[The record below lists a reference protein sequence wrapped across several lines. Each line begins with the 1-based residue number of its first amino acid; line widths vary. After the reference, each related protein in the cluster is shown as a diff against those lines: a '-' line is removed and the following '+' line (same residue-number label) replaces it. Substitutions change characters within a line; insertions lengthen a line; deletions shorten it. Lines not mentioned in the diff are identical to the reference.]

1 MLRRRAVFIVG
12 RRRGAADI
20 GMAFFQNLLADPVG
34 QTAIVP
40 FAVGFLLALVLRIAG
55 GRALTALGIGAAF
68 FVTYWII
75 HDGIPAFP
83 PPATSQKMFYVAAAS
98 LALGLALD
106 LAGAA
111 RSGGHLFAFV
121 VPIAAL
127 VWMRWPQL
135 VAGPGG
141 ALIATLALLF
151 LASVVVYWRQAASAR
166 GSDSDEASSAA
177 LFPAI
182 QVLVAALGLGGIALL
197 GVSLSFGSLAMA
209 LAAGAGGYLLVSY
222 LAHLFGG
229 RGLGYGAT
237 GAFGAGGIWLALA
250 YAAVFAADAPVKLV
264 LIGVAALAFAVDFV
278 ARPLALL
285 VAAGGAP
292 AAQRLL
298 QPLAYGVVVAIPPAA
313 ALAYAWFVLG
323 WRMN

>member
-1 MLRRRAVFIVG
+1 
-12 RRRGAADI
+12 
-20 GMAFFQNLLADPVG
+20 MAFLQSLLADPLG
-34 QTAIVP
+34 QTAVVP
-40 FAVGFLLALVLRIAG
+40 FAVGFLLALILRIG
-55 GRALTALGIGAAF
+55 GAQRLAALGIGAAF
-68 FVTYWII
+68 FVAYVLT
-75 HDGIPAFP
+75 HSGVPAFP
-83 PPATSQKMFYVAAAS
+83 PAATAQKMFYVAAGS
-98 LALGLALD
+98 LALGLVLD

-121 VPIAAL
+121 VPAAAL

-135 VAGPGG
+135 TSSPGG
-141 ALIATLALLF
+141 ALIATLVVLF
-151 LASVVVYWRQAASAR
+151 LASIVVYWRQAASAR
-166 GSDSDEASSAA
+166 GSDTDEASSAA

-182 QVLVAALGLGGIALL
+182 QVLTAGVGLGGIALL
-197 GVSLSFGSLAMA
+197 GISLAFGSLAMA
-209 LAAGAGGYLLVSY
+209 LAAGAGGYLLASY

-229 RGLGYGAT
+229 RGFGYGAT

-292 AAQRLL
+292 GAQRLL
-298 QPLAYGVVVAIPPAA
+298 QPLAYGVIVAIPPAA

>member
-1 MLRRRAVFIVG
+1 
-12 RRRGAADI
+12 
-20 GMAFFQNLLADPVG
+20 MAFFENLLADPVG

-40 FAVGFLLALVLRIAG
+40 FAIGFLLALILRIAG
-55 GRALTALGIGAAF
+55 LRSLAALGIGAAF
-68 FVTYWII
+68 FATYCII
-75 HDGIPAFP
+75 HSGVPAFP
-83 PPATSQKMFYVAAAS
+83 PVATAQKLFYVAAAG
-98 LALGLALD
+98 LALGLVLD

-127 VWMRWPQL
+127 AWMRWPQL
-135 VAGPGG
+135 MAGPDSV
-141 ALIATLALLF
+141 LVATLVVLF
-151 LASVVVYWRQAASAR
+151 LASIVVYWRQAASAR
-166 GSDSDEASSAA
+166 GSDTDEASSAA

-182 QVLVAALGLGGIALL
+182 QVLVAGIGLGGIALL
-197 GVSLSFGSLAMA
+197 GISLSFGSLAMA

-237 GAFGAGGIWLALA
+237 GAFGGGGIWLALA
-250 YAAVFAADAPVKLV
+250 YAAVFAADVPVKIV
-264 LIGVAALAFAVDFV
+264 LIGIVALAFAVDFV

-285 VAAGGAP
+285 VAAGGSP
-292 AAQRLL
+292 AAARFV
-298 QPLAYGVVVAIPPAA
+298 QPLAYGVAVAIPPAA
-313 ALAYAWFVLG
+313 ALGYAWFVLG

>member
-1 MLRRRAVFIVG
+1 LTE
-12 RRRGAADI
+12 I
-20 GMAFFQNLLADPVG
+20 GMAFLQNLLGDPVG

-40 FAVGFLLALVLRIAG
+40 FAVGFLLALILRVVG
-55 GRALTALGIGAAF
+55 GNRLAALGIGAAF
-68 FVTYWII
+68 IVTYYLL
-75 HDGIPAFP
+75 HNGIPAFP
-83 PPATSQKMFYVAAAS
+83 PAATAQKMFYVAAAS
-98 LALGLALD
+98 LALGLVLD

-127 VWMRWPQL
+127 AWMRWPQL
-135 VAGPGG
+135 MAGPDSV
-141 ALIATLALLF
+141 LVATLVVLF
-151 LASVVVYWRQAASAR
+151 LASIVVYWRQAASAR
-166 GSDSDEASSAA
+166 GSDTDEASSAA

-182 QVLVAALGLGGIALL
+182 QVLVAGIGLGGIALL
-197 GVSLSFGSLAMA
+197 GISLAFGSLAMA

-237 GAFGAGGIWLALA
+237 GAFGGGGIWLALA
-250 YAAVFAADAPVKLV
+250 YAAVFAADAPVKIA
-264 LIGVAALAFAVDFV
+264 LIGVVALAFALDFV

-285 VAAGGAP
+285 VAAGGSP
-292 AAQRLL
+292 AAARFV
-298 QPLAYGVVVAIPPAA
+298 QPLAYGIVVAIPPAA

>member
-1 MLRRRAVFIVG
+1 
-12 RRRGAADI
+12 
-20 GMAFFQNLLADPVG
+20 MAFLQNLLGDPVG

-40 FAVGFLLALVLRIAG
+40 FAVGFLLALILRVVG
-55 GRALTALGIGAAF
+55 GNRLAALGIGAAF
-68 FVTYWII
+68 IVTYYLL
-75 HDGIPAFP
+75 HNGIPAFP
-83 PPATSQKMFYVAAAS
+83 PAATAQKMFYVAAAS
-98 LALGLALD
+98 LALGLVLD

-127 VWMRWPQL
+127 AWMRWPQL
-135 VAGPGG
+135 MAGPDSV
-141 ALIATLALLF
+141 LVATLVVLF
-151 LASVVVYWRQAASAR
+151 LASIVVYWRQAASAR
-166 GSDSDEASSAA
+166 GSDTDEASSAA

-182 QVLVAALGLGGIALL
+182 QVLVAGIGLGGIALL
-197 GVSLSFGSLAMA
+197 GISLAFGSLAMA

-237 GAFGAGGIWLALA
+237 GAFGGGGIWLALA
-250 YAAVFAADAPVKLV
+250 YAAVFAADAPVKIA
-264 LIGVAALAFAVDFV
+264 LIGVVALAFALDFV

-285 VAAGGAP
+285 VAAGGSP
-292 AAQRLL
+292 AAARFV
-298 QPLAYGVVVAIPPAA
+298 QPLAYGIVVAIPPAA